1 MDYSAQGNLGHIRD
15 PEKILNNNLDHE
27 IYESL
32 AKLLSEEYY
41 AYRRNF
47 SGSIIFDI
55 NNESKSKPF
64 KRRFDISYIIY
75 NDIA

>member
-1 MDYSAQGNLGHIRD
+1 MDYFAQGNLGHIRD
-15 PEKILNNNLDHE
+15 PEKIPNSNLDFE
-27 IYESL
+27 IEIHQIL
-32 AKLLSEEYY
+32 AKLVAEEYY

-64 KRRFDISYIIY
+64 KH
-75 NDIA
+75 

>member
-15 PEKILNNNLDHE
+15 PEKILNNNLDYEVE
-27 IYESL
+27 IHQSL
-32 AKLLSEEYY
+32 AKLVAEEYY

-55 NNESKSKPF
+55 NNESKSKPL
-64 KRRFDISYIIY
+64 KR
-75 NDIA
+75 